1 MVFDHKGRLI
11 KADTSAERILTAV
24 GVEFSRVPRLR
35 VDALDTSSATPPD
48 NSDLPVWLDPEW
60 IEPVIEGN
68 ERLGTVV
75 QIPERARSSSPGSPL
90 APGGLQPHK
99 LRRAVEFM
107 EAHLDRPIN
116 LARLAAVVHLSPFH
130 FHRQFKR
137 ATGSTPHQYIVQKR
151 IERAKALL
159 SDSQLPL
166 VEVAAQA
173 GFANQSHFGSTFRK
187 VTSMTPRG
195 FRNATSI

>member
-1 MVFDHKGRLI
+1 MVFDHKGRLM
-11 KADTSAERILTAV
+11 KADTCAERILAAV
-24 GVEFSRVPRLR
+24 GVELSRVPRLR
-35 VDALDTSSATPPD
+35 VDVLDTSSATPLG
-48 NSDLPVWLDPEW
+48 NSDLPAWLDPEW
-60 IEPVIEGN
+60 IEPVMEGS

-75 QIPERARSSSPGSPL
+75 KIQNQAQRS
-90 APGGLQPHK
+90 APPTQGGLPAFK
-99 LRRAVEFM
+99 MRRVVEFI
-107 EAHLDRPIN
+107 EAHLDRPIT
-116 LARLAAVVHLSPFH
+116 LARLAAVVDVSKFH

-166 VEVAAQA
+166 VKVAAEA
-173 GFANQSHFGSTFRK
+173 GFADQSHFGSTFRK

>member
-11 KADTSAERILTAV
+11 KADTSAERILAAV

-75 QIPERARSSSPGSPL
+75 KIQNQARRS
-90 APGGLQPHK
+90 AQGGLPAFK
-99 LRRAVEFM
+99 RRRVVEFI

-187 VTSMTPRG
+187 VTSMTPRR

>member
-1 MVFDHKGRLI
+1 MVFDRKGRLI
-11 KADTSAERILTAV
+11 KADTSAERTLAAV

-35 VDALDTSSATPPD
+35 VDALDTSSASPPG

-60 IEPVIEGN
+60 IEPIIEGN

-75 QIPERARSSSPGSPL
+75 KIESQPRRS
-90 APGGLQPHK
+90 APPAQGGLPAFK
-99 LRRAVEFM
+99 RRRVVEFI

-187 VTSMTPRG
+187 ATSMTPRG

>member
-11 KADTSAERILTAV
+11 KADTSAERILAAI
-24 GVEFSRVPRLR
+24 GVELSRVPGLR
-35 VDALDTSSATPPD
+35 VDALDTSSATSPC

-60 IEPVIEGN
+60 IRPVIEGN

-75 QIPERARSSSPGSPL
+75 QIQNQARRS
-90 APGGLQPHK
+90 APPARGGLPAFK
-99 LRRAVEFM
+99 MRRVVEFI

-159 SDSQLPL
+159 SHSQLPL
-166 VEVAAQA
+166 AEVAARV
-173 GFANQSHFGSTFRK
+173 GFADHSHFASTFRK
-187 VTSMTPRG
+187 VMSMTPRG